1 MSTPKRIPLNPAK
14 GYGRPA
20 ACLLACVL
28 GASCGDDSDGMT
40 TPITPPANNVGTL
53 TIAGDTMVDAI
64 LSADLSDA
72 DGTSMSTI
80 AYQWSADGTAIAGA
94 AEATFSLT
102 QAQVGASITVTA
114 SYMDDAGFTE
124 TVTSAAVGP
133 VTGRPNQPGTVSI
146 LGAPSLGR
154 TLTATVT
161 DGNGLS
167 TATIS
172 YQWTGDGADIDG
184 ATEATLDLVEANVG
198 AMISVNVT
206 YTDDDGH
213 TEMLTAPAIGPV
225 SAMVVNVPGMLS
237 LSGDIIVGQ
246 PVTASLVDGN
256 NVSGMVTYQ
265 WSAGGNMVMGAT
277 EASFTPT
284 AAERGLVLSVTA
296 SYMDDDGFAEG
307 PLTATAPDI
316 VYSFVVTGE
325 MSLTAA
331 AAGAA
336 DGDVIGL
343 ASAGAG
349 DDYDTMGPIEFTANM
364 LTIQRTMG
372 SDAVITGPTCISLS
386 GTDGVID
393 GLVFDRLAWGGAD
406 TICDSNGDGA
416 VYLVGQNN
424 ILRNAQFLGE
434 SAQRGVAD
442 EDPFHYVAL
451 KGINNLVERNVFM
464 GKDMDKEGAAI
475 TMFADTSTTNE
486 SHTIQYNLFKDF
498 PGKTGVAA
506 ARMSTAY
513 AVQVGRTTGADAQ
526 GLGRHTVQYNRF
538 DSIESERRLMRVQSG
553 ENMIRGNTVINS
565 VGLIALEDG
574 FGSTVTQNVILS
586 GGEDNDDGGI
596 SFAPLGHT
604 ITDNYVSNLRT
615 TSSQRSALLVNPDPL
630 SGSGNTAILGTAG
643 LDFTVTVARNSVI
656 NARQAIQ
663 FEDAD
668 CEDLAPILD
677 FDDNFVMNQSSAM
690 SIFMNTNGSE
700 RTVVH
705 DADFVGDGCSI
716 AAGSDFDNNHFYSM
730 TLSETGTFDFGGSPG
745 DNVFGAEDGATF
757 MTAANGLIEGSGAD
771 AGVGANPAMLFII
784 EETQVG
790 PGSTWTAP

>member
-265 WSAGGNMVMGAT
+265 WSAGGDMVMGAT

-372 SDAVITGPTCISLS
+372 SGAVITGPTCISLS

-424 ILRNAQFLGE
+424 VLRNAQFLGE
-434 SAQRGVAD
+434 AAQRGVAD
-442 EDPFHYVAL
+442 DDPFHYVAL
-451 KGINNLVERNVFM
+451 KGLNNLVERNVFM

-498 PGKTGVAA
+498 PGKTGAAA

-538 DSIESERRLMRVQSG
+538 DSIQSERRLMRVQSG

-565 VGLIALEDG
+565 LGLIALEDG

-615 TSSQRSALLVNPDPL
+615 TSGQRAALLINSDPL

-656 NARQAIQ
+656 NARKAIQ

-690 SIFMNTNGSE
+690 SIFMNTNGSG

-705 DADFVGDGCSI
+705 DADFAGDGCSI

-730 TLSETGTFDFGGSPG
+730 TLSETGAFDFGGSPG

-757 MTAANGLIEGSGAD
+757 ATAANGLIEGSGAD
-771 AGVGANPAMLFII
+771 AGVGANPSMLFII

>member
-1 MSTPKRIPLNPAK
+1 
-14 GYGRPA
+14 
-20 ACLLACVL
+20 
-28 GASCGDDSDGMT
+28 MT

-643 LDFTVTVARNSVI
+643 LDFTVTVARYSVI

-784 EETQVG
+784 EE
-790 PGSTWTAP
+790 

>member
-1 MSTPKRIPLNPAK
+1 
-14 GYGRPA
+14 
-20 ACLLACVL
+20 
-28 GASCGDDSDGMT
+28 MT